1 MSLRTGRF
9 VSAAGFIVLLA
20 DGTAAIWLG
29 QVSGH
34 PLLIVVGLAL
44 IAVAAGLALV
54 YRRWRAALDDVAAA
68 RDALRSEI
76 GALRGALDAARAAR
90 RTRG

>member
-1 MSLRTGRF
+1 MSPRTSR
-9 VSAAGFIVLLA
+9 VVAAAGFIVLLA

-29 QVSGH
+29 QVSGRT
-34 PLLIVVGLAL
+34 LLIVVGLAL
-44 IAVAAGLALV
+44 IAAAAALAIV

-68 RDALRSEI
+68 REALRAEI